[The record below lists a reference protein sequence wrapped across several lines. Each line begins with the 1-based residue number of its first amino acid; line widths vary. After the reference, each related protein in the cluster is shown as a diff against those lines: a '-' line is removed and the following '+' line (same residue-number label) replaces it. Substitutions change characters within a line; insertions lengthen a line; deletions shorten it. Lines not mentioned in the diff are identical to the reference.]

1 MKLTRRAGLF
11 ALFGAV
17 LLALPFLLDD
27 FSLKLVTRMLIFGI
41 AAMGVDLLVG
51 FAGLVPLGH
60 AAFLGLGAY
69 AAGILTDAGLE
80 SAFVVWPLAILAGAL
95 GAALIGALSLRST
108 GLYFIM
114 ITLAFAQM
122 VYYVFQSLKSY
133 GGDDGF
139 ALTRNTF
146 AGLIE
151 PYNDRSFYF
160 LTLALTAAVFAL
172 LLRVIVSPFG
182 VALRAARDNDA
193 RLEAAG
199 LPVFGYR
206 WVAFVASGAIC
217 ALAGVL
223 LANLTGYIT
232 PGYGS
237 WPQSGELLMMVLLGT
252 AGTIWGGILG
262 AIIFIALS
270 EFLSQIS
277 VHWMFWLGLL
287 IVLRVLLVAG
297 DMRKVVVSHVRICD
311 ALRNLPFW
319 RRERD

>member
-1 MKLTRRAGLF
+1 MIDRRIALLVVLTAACLSAPF
-11 ALFGAV
+11 V
-17 LLALPFLLDD
+17 LDE
-27 FSLKLVTRMLIFGI
+27 FSLKLATRMLIFGI

-69 AAGILTDAGLE
+69 AAGILTDAGYE
-80 SAFVVWPLAILAGAL
+80 SAFLVWPLAMVVGAL
-95 GAALIGALSLRST
+95 GAALIGALSLRSS

-122 VYYVFQSLKSY
+122 IYYVFQSLRAY

-146 AGLIE
+146 GGLFE
-151 PYNDRSFYF
+151 PYDSASFYF
-160 LTLALTAAVFAL
+160 LTLAITIVVFVALTRMVA
-172 LLRVIVSPFG
+172 SPFG
-182 VALRAARDNDA
+182 VALRAARDNDQ
-193 RLEAAG
+193 RLAAVG
-199 LPVFGYR
+199 LPAFGYR
-206 WVAFVASGAIC
+206 LVAFVISGALC

-262 AIIFIALS
+262 AVIFVALS
-270 EFLSQIS
+270 EVLSEVS
-277 VHWMFWLGLL
+277 VHWMFYLGLL
-287 IVLRVLLVAG
+287 IVLRVLLAG
-297 DMRKVVVSHVRICD
+297 KETR
-311 ALRNLPFW
+311 ALLNKLMPGKRG
-319 RRERD
+319 DG

>member
-1 MKLTRRAGLF
+1 MSPLFRRA
-11 ALFGAV
+11 ALAV
-17 LLALPFLLDD
+17 LAAAFAAAPWALDE
-27 FSLKLVTRMLIFGI
+27 FSLNLVTRMLIFGI

-69 AAGILTDAGLE
+69 AAGILTDMGLE
-80 SAFVVWPLAILAGAL
+80 SAFVVWPLAIMVGAL
-95 GAALIGALSLRST
+95 GAAIIGGLSLRSS

-122 VYYVFQSLKSY
+122 IYYVFQSLRAY

-146 AGLIE
+146 AGLID
-151 PYNDRSFYF
+151 PYDSRAFYF
-160 LTLALTAAVFAL
+160 LTLAITLVIFLL
-172 LLRVIVSPFG
+172 LLRVVASPFG
-182 VALRAARDNDA
+182 VALRAARDNEA
-193 RLEAAG
+193 RLAAVG
-199 LPVFGYR
+199 QPAFGYR
-206 WVAFVASGAIC
+206 LVAFIISGALC

-252 AGTIWGGILG
+252 AGTIWGGLLG
-262 AIIFIALS
+262 AAIFVALS
-270 EFLSQIS
+270 EVLSEVS
-277 VHWMFWLGLL
+277 DHWMFYLGLL
-287 IVLRVLLVAG
+287 IVLRVLLARG
-297 DMRKVVVSHVRICD
+297 EMKKL
-311 ALRNLPFW
+311 LRRLDS
-319 RRERD
+319 RRRADG

>member
-1 MKLTRRAGLF
+1 MSPLFRRA
-11 ALFGAV
+11 ALAV
-17 LLALPFLLDD
+17 LAAAFAAAPWALDE
-27 FSLKLVTRMLIFGI
+27 FSLNLVTRMLIFGI

-80 SAFVVWPLAILAGAL
+80 SAFIVWPLAIMVGVV
-95 GAALIGALSLRST
+95 GAAIIGGLSLRSS

-122 VYYVFQSLKSY
+122 VYYVFQSLRAY

-146 AGLIE
+146 AGLID
-151 PYNDRSFYF
+151 PYDSRAFYF
-160 LTLALTAAVFAL
+160 LTLAITIIVFAL
-172 LLRVIVSPFG
+172 LLRVVASPFG
-182 VALRAARDNDA
+182 VALRAARDNEA
-193 RLEAAG
+193 RLAAVG
-199 LPVFGYR
+199 LPAFGYR
-206 WVAFVASGAIC
+206 LVAFIISGALC

-252 AGTIWGGILG
+252 AGTIWGGLLG
-262 AIIFIALS
+262 AAIFVALS
-270 EFLSQIS
+270 EVLSEVS
-277 VHWMFWLGLL
+277 DHWMFYLGLL
-287 IVLRVLLVAG
+287 IVLRVLLARG
-297 DMRKVVVSHVRICD
+297 EMKKL
-311 ALRNLPFW
+311 LRRLDS
-319 RRERD
+319 RRRADG

>member
-1 MKLTRRAGLF
+1 MNPMFRNTILVALAAIF
-11 ALFGAV
+11 AAAPW
-17 LLALPFLLDD
+17 ALDE
-27 FSLKLVTRMLIFGI
+27 FSLNLVTRMLIFGI

-80 SAFVVWPLAILAGAL
+80 SAFIVWPLAIMVGVV
-95 GAALIGALSLRST
+95 GAAIIGGLSLRSS

-122 VYYVFQSLKSY
+122 VYYVFQSLRAY

-146 AGLIE
+146 AGLID
-151 PYNDRSFYF
+151 PYDSRAFYF
-160 LTLALTAAVFAL
+160 LTLAITIIVFAL
-172 LLRVIVSPFG
+172 LLRVVASPFG
-182 VALRAARDNDA
+182 VALRAARDNEA
-193 RLEAAG
+193 RLAAVG
-199 LPVFGYR
+199 LPAFGYR
-206 WVAFVASGAIC
+206 LVAFIISGALC

-252 AGTIWGGILG
+252 AGTIWGGLLG
-262 AIIFIALS
+262 AAIFVALS
-270 EFLSQIS
+270 EVLSEVS
-277 VHWMFWLGLL
+277 DHWMFYLGLL
-287 IVLRVLLVAG
+287 IVLRVLLARG
-297 DMRKVVVSHVRICD
+297 EMKKL
-311 ALRNLPFW
+311 LRRLDS
-319 RRERD
+319 RRRADG

>member
-1 MKLTRRAGLF
+1 MSPMFRRA
-11 ALFGAV
+11 ALAV
-17 LLALPFLLDD
+17 LAAAFAAAPWALDE
-27 FSLKLVTRMLIFGI
+27 FSLNLVTRMLIFGI

-80 SAFVVWPLAILAGAL
+80 SAFIVWPLAIMVGVV
-95 GAALIGALSLRST
+95 GAAIIGGLSLRSS

-122 VYYVFQSLKSY
+122 VYYVFQSLRAY

-146 AGLIE
+146 AGLID
-151 PYNDRSFYF
+151 PSDSRAFYF
-160 LTLALTAAVFAL
+160 LTLAITIIVFAL
-172 LLRVIVSPFG
+172 LLRVVASPFG
-182 VALRAARDNDA
+182 VALRAARDNEA
-193 RLEAAG
+193 RLAAVG
-199 LPVFGYR
+199 LPAFGYR
-206 WVAFVASGAIC
+206 LVAFIISGALC

-252 AGTIWGGILG
+252 AGTIWGGLLG
-262 AIIFIALS
+262 AAIFVALS
-270 EFLSQIS
+270 EVLSEVS
-277 VHWMFWLGLL
+277 DHWMFYLGLL
-287 IVLRVLLVAG
+287 IVLRVLLARG
-297 DMRKVVVSHVRICD
+297 EMKKLLGRLD
-311 ALRNLPFW
+311 P
-319 RRERD
+319 RRRADG